1 MPSVLRRYT
10 PPTCTL
16 EIMAQGS
23 ALSRWTDRQ
32 VLKQVKF
39 RLNFDDPRIPKD
51 QQQSISGDRQQLEA
65 LCQVVTDYV
74 QTMLY
79 TPPSLPSRP
88 LALLNAPPSA
98 GQALAPVTDITITP
112 QGLLYH
118 QLSLGDLAT
127 PESGPTI
134 PLSVTQLADLST
146 ALDAYQA
153 DAMAIPTL
161 AQPKGLGVIQGW
173 WRVAAIAVFV
183 MGTTVSAVQ
192 FLPSQMSME
201 TVSESDAASRSD
213 EISPER
219 SASSP
224 ATPRPNRRQRI
235 EDEANELDDPLA
247 DDRLANDPDLDLPA
261 DNLRRGEGR
270 SRQGR
275 QVPPAPTPRD
285 LSRESPQSRTGSR
298 ADLPQEP
305 AIASES
311 APSTLT
317 VPNPGQREMSPSAEP
332 SGQAEQ
338 ADVIEPFELDDF
350 SPEER
355 GIPRAPIAP
364 GTAFDRLPQ
373 VSEVRDYFQQT
384 WIPPSDL
391 TQSLEYRL
399 SIDSSGALQS
409 VTPLGQPSRDYLDR
423 TAMPS
428 GDQPF
433 VSPTPGQSLQIR
445 LLLSPAGTVQTFL
458 EGET

>member
-1 MPSVLRRYT
+1 
-10 PPTCTL
+10 
-16 EIMAQGS
+16 MAQGS

-39 RLNFDDPRIPKD
+39 RLHFDDPRIPKD
-51 QQQSISGDRQQLEA
+51 KQQSISGDRQQLEA

-79 TPPSLPSRP
+79 TPPSLSPRP
-88 LALLNAPPSA
+88 LLLLDAPSLA
-98 GQALAPVTDITITP
+98 RQAPTSVTDIAITP

-118 QLSLGDLAT
+118 QLALGHLAT

-134 PLSVTQLADLST
+134 ALSVTQLADLST

-153 DAMAIPTL
+153 DAVAIPTL

-201 TVSESDAASRSD
+201 TVSESDVASRGD
-213 EISPER
+213 EISPES
-219 SASSP
+219 SASVP
-224 ATPRPNRRQRI
+224 ANQRPNRRQRA
-235 EDEANELDDPLA
+235 ENEANESADPLPDDLLA
-247 DDRLANDPDLDLPA
+247 DDPGLDLPPA
-261 DNLRRGEGR
+261 NASRRGEGR
-270 SRQGR
+270 SRQGG
-275 QVPPAPTPRD
+275 QVPPAPTSRTLP
-285 LSRESPQSRTGSR
+285 RESSRSTT
-298 ADLPQEP
+298 DLPQEP
-305 AIASES
+305 AIARES
-311 APSTLT
+311 APSALT
-317 VPNPGQREMSPSAEP
+317 VPNADQREMSPSAEQP
-332 SGQAEQ
+332 
-338 ADVIEPFELDDF
+338 DLIEPFELDDF

-355 GIPRAPIAP
+355 GTPRAPIAP

-384 WIPPSDL
+384 WTPPSDL

-399 SIDSSGALQS
+399 SIDSSGVLQS
-409 VTPLGQPSRDYLDR
+409 VTPLGQPSRDYLDS
-423 TAMPS
+423 TAMPGS
-428 GDQPF
+428 DQPF

-458 EGET
+458 EGEP

>member
-39 RLNFDDPRIPKD
+39 RLHFDDPRIPKD
-51 QQQSISGDRQQLEA
+51 KQQSISGDRQQLEA

-79 TPPSLPSRP
+79 TPPSLSPRP
-88 LALLNAPPSA
+88 LLLLDTPPLARQAP
-98 GQALAPVTDITITP
+98 APVTDIAITP

-118 QLSLGDLAT
+118 QLSLGHLAT

-134 PLSVTQLADLST
+134 ALSVTQLADLST

-153 DAMAIPTL
+153 DAVAIPTL

-201 TVSESDAASRSD
+201 TVSESDAASRGD
-213 EISPER
+213 EISPES
-219 SASSP
+219 SAP
-224 ATPRPNRRQRI
+224 ANQRPNQRPNRRQRA
-235 EDEANELDDPLA
+235 EDEANESADPLPDDLLA
-247 DDRLANDPDLDLPA
+247 DDSGLDLPPA
-261 DNLRRGEGR
+261 GAPRRGEGR
-270 SRQGR
+270 SRQGG

-285 LSRESPQSRTGSR
+285 LSRESPRSPT
-298 ADLPQEP
+298 DLPQEP

-317 VPNPGQREMSPSAEP
+317 VPNAGQREMSPSAEP

-338 ADVIEPFELDDF
+338 ADIIEPFELDDF

-355 GIPRAPIAP
+355 GTTRAPIAP

-384 WIPPSDL
+384 WTPPSDL

-399 SIDSSGALQS
+399 SIDSSGVLQS
-409 VTPLGQPSRDYLDR
+409 VTPLGQPSRDYLDS
-423 TAMPS
+423 TAMPGS
-428 GDQPF
+428 DRPF

-458 EGET
+458 EGDN